1 MTERELIAERE
12 REGAALSLPEKYER
26 LVVALGGNA
35 LGNTPEEQREAVTR
49 VAKTVADLIESGAEV
64 VLTHGNGPQVGM
76 IHLAFEVA
84 SGKGEKI
91 PPMPLAESTAM
102 SEGYIGYHLQ
112 NALMAEFEARRMNR
126 VAVSLITQVEVEEND
141 PAFRDPKKPIGAFYS
156 AEEAARFREEHP
168 GAVLKEDA
176 GRGYRR
182 MVASPKPRHITEL
195 AAIRQ
200 LLAAG
205 VTVIACGGGGVPVIR
220 GADGKLHGTD
230 AVIDKDLSAERLA
243 EELGA
248 DALFILTAVDR
259 VKLHFGTPEERAV
272 EEMTTDEARRYIAE
286 GHFAPGSMLP
296 KVEAAIAFAE
306 SGKERRAVIASLE
319 KAPEAL
325 SGASGTI
332 IRQ

>member
-1 MTERELIAERE
+1 MREPEIRE
-12 REGAALSLPEKYER
+12 EAAAVPTPEKYRR

-35 LGNTPEEQREAVTR
+35 LGNTPKEQREAVTR
-49 VAKTVADLIESGAEV
+49 VAKTVADLLDGGAEV

-112 NALMAEFEARRMNR
+112 NALLSEFEARRMNR

-195 AAIRQ
+195 VAIRQ

-205 VTVIACGGGGVPVIR
+205 VTVIACGGGGVPVVR
-220 GADGKLHGTD
+220 GADGKLHGID

-259 VKLHFGTPEERAV
+259 VKLYFGTPKERSV
-272 EEMTTDEARRYIAE
+272 EEMTTGEARRYIAE

>member
-1 MTERELIAERE
+1 MREPEIKK
-12 REGAALSLPEKYER
+12 GAAVLTRSRYRR

-35 LGNTPEEQREAVTR
+35 LGNTPAEQREAVAR
-49 VAKTVADLIESGAEV
+49 VAKTVADLMDGGTEV

-84 SGKGEKI
+84 SGKGKKI

-112 NALMAEFEARRMNR
+112 NALSAEFEVRQMNR

-141 PAFRDPKKPIGAFYS
+141 PAFHDPKKPIGAFYS
-156 AEEAARFREEHP
+156 AEEAARFQEEHP

-195 AAIRQ
+195 AAVRK

-205 VTVIACGGGGVPVIR
+205 ITVIACGGGGVPVIR
-220 GADGKLHGTD
+220 GADGHLHGID

-248 DALFILTAVDR
+248 DALLILTAVDR
-259 VKLHFGTPEERAV
+259 VKLYFGTPGERAV
-272 EEMTTDEARRYIAE
+272 EEMTTKEARRYVAE

-306 SGKERRAVIASLE
+306 SAKERYAIIASLE

-325 SGASGTI
+325 TGASGTL

>member
-1 MTERELIAERE
+1 MREPEIRE
-12 REGAALSLPEKYER
+12 EAAVVLTPEKYRR

-35 LGNTPEEQREAVTR
+35 LGNTPGEQREAVTR
-49 VAKTVADLIESGAEV
+49 VAKTVADLLDGGAEV

-76 IHLAFEVA
+76 IHLAFEIA

-112 NALMAEFEARRMNR
+112 NALSSEFEARRMNR

-195 AAIRQ
+195 VAIRQ

-205 VTVIACGGGGVPVIR
+205 VTVIACGGGGVPVVR

-248 DALFILTAVDR
+248 DALLILTAVDR

-272 EEMTTDEARRYIAE
+272 EEMTAGEARRYVTE

-306 SGKERRAVIASLE
+306 SAKGRHAIIASLE

-325 SGASGTI
+325 TGTSGTL

>member
-1 MTERELIAERE
+1 MTERELTAERE
-12 REGAALSLPEKYER
+12 REGAALSLPEKYGR

-35 LGNTPEEQREAVTR
+35 LGNTPEEQRETVTR

-84 SGKGEKI
+84 SGKGDKI

-112 NALMAEFEARRMNR
+112 NALMAEFEARRTER

-205 VTVIACGGGGVPVIR
+205 VTVIACGGGGVPVVR

-259 VKLHFGTPEERAV
+259 VKLYFGTPKERSV
-272 EEMTTDEARRYIAE
+272 EEMTTGEARRYIAE

>member
-1 MTERELIAERE
+1 MTERELTAERE
-12 REGAALSLPEKYER
+12 REGAALSLPEKYGR

-112 NALMAEFEARRMNR
+112 NALMAEFEARRTER

-195 AAIRQ
+195 VAIRQ
-200 LLAAG
+200 LLAAR
-205 VTVIACGGGGVPVIR
+205 VTVIACGGGGVPVVR

-248 DALFILTAVDR
+248 DVLLILTAVDR
-259 VKLHFGTPEERAV
+259 VKLYFGTPKERSV
-272 EEMTTDEARRYIAE
+272 EEMTTGEARRYIAE

-306 SGKERRAVIASLE
+306 SAKGRHAIIASLE

>member
-1 MTERELIAERE
+1 MREPEIRE
-12 REGAALSLPEKYER
+12 EAAAVPTPEKYRR

-35 LGNTPEEQREAVTR
+35 LGNTPKEQREAVTR

-112 NALMAEFEARRMNR
+112 NALLSEFEARRMNR

-195 AAIRQ
+195 VAIRQ

-205 VTVIACGGGGVPVIR
+205 VTVIACGGGGVPVVR

-243 EELGA
+243 EELGG
-248 DALFILTAVDR
+248 DALFILTAVGR
-259 VKLHFGTPEERAV
+259 VKLYFGTPKERSV
-272 EEMTTDEARRYIAE
+272 EEMTTGEARRYIAE